1 MPYVERDA
9 AGRIVRVAEQPTAT
23 ALEFLEIDHSE
34 LRDFLERTARSSEL
48 LENLQATDADFVRV
62 VEDLI
67 ELLCGKGLIAMAELP
82 DAVRTKLDARAALR
96 RRYRENPL
104 IGFDDDVI

>member
-1 MPYVERDA
+1 VPYVERDPG
-9 AGRIVRVAEQPTAT
+9 GRIVRVAAQPAAT
-23 ALEFLEIDHSE
+23 ALEFLEIDHAE

-67 ELLCGKGLIAMAELP
+67 ELLCGKGVIAVEELP
-82 DAVRTKLDARAALR
+82 DAVRSKLDARAALR

-104 IGFDDDVI
+104 LGFDDDVI